1 MKFKSTLVL
10 VLVLALSA
18 SSLVFAQ
25 EPSSQEK
32 EKTRKRSAAA
42 AKVSADEA
50 QQKRDEKSG
59 NETKEAA
66 PSSTPDAAEAKP
78 QETKSGPTDIPAET
92 QANRREDQSE
102 EQATIA
108 PYYNNFFTTY
118 RLGPED
124 VISVTVFGQ
133 DRYSK
138 NGITIPPNG
147 RISYPLIPEG
157 VFVNGRTVE
166 QVQDEITKKLDE
178 YIIDPKVSVSL
189 DKAASYRYSVIGD
202 VAQPGIKAMARRLS
216 VTEALAE
223 AGGILPTGNKSKV
236 VILRRQPNGQL
247 ASIPVN
253 VSAIYKGRI
262 QDDKYLV
269 PGDQVIVPGNKL
281 KGFQSLMGLLPILSF
296 ARIFTG
302 GF

>member
-1 MKFKSTLVL
+1 MKFKSIFAL
-10 VLVLALSA
+10 VLVLAVSA

-32 EKTRKRSAAA
+32 EKTRQRSAASKA
-42 AKVSADEA
+42 GGDE
-50 QQKRDEKSG
+50 QQEKKDEKSKD
-59 NETKEAA
+59 EAKEAN
-66 PSSTPDAAEAKP
+66 PSSTPDATEAVET
-78 QETKSGPTDIPAET
+78 QETKSGPTDLPSAT
-92 QANRREDQSE
+92 PQNRRDDQSE

-138 NGITIPPNG
+138 SGITIPPNG

-166 QVQDEITKKLDE
+166 QVQEEITKKLDE

-202 VAQPGIKAMARRLS
+202 VGQPGIKPMPRRLS
-216 VTEALAE
+216 LTEALAE

-236 VILRRQPNGQL
+236 VILRRQANGQL
-247 ASIPVN
+247 AQIFVN
-253 VSAIYKGRI
+253 VGAIYKGRI
-262 QDDKYLV
+262 QDDRYLV
-269 PGDQVIVPGNKL
+269 PGDQVFVPGNNL
-281 KGFQSLMGLLPILSF
+281 KKVNLLLSLVPVLSF

>member
-1 MKFKSTLVL
+1 MKFKPT
-10 VLVLALSA
+10 LALALGLAISA

-32 EKTRKRSAAA
+32 EKPSKKSSAS
-42 AKVSADEA
+42 KVSTDE
-50 QQKRDEKSG
+50 QQEKKS
-59 NETKEAA
+59 EVKEAE
-66 PSSTPDAAEAKP
+66 PSSTPAAEK
-78 QETKSGPTDIPAET
+78 QEPEKTKSGANDASAEA
-92 QANRREDQSE
+92 QAQRRAQASE
-102 EQATIA
+102 EEETVA

-124 VISVTVFGQ
+124 VICVSVFGQ

-138 NGITIPPNG
+138 CPITIPPNG
-147 RISYPLIPEG
+147 RIAYPLIPEG
-157 VFVNGRTVE
+157 VFVNGKTVE

-189 DKAASYRYSVIGD
+189 DKAVSYRYSVIGD
-202 VAQPGIKAMARRLS
+202 VAQPGIKAMPRRLS

-223 AGGILPTGNKSKV
+223 AGGILPTGNKNKV
-236 VILRRQPNGQL
+236 VILRRQANGDL
-247 ASIPVN
+247 APIFVN
-253 VSAIYKGRI
+253 VAAIYKGRS
-262 QDDKYLV
+262 QDDKYLM
-269 PGDQVIVPGNKL
+269 PGDQIVVQGNNL
-281 KGFQSLMGLLPILSF
+281 KKINVLMGLLPILSF

>member
-1 MKFKSTLVL
+1 MKFKSIFAL
-10 VLVLALSA
+10 VLVLAISA

-25 EPSSQEK
+25 EPSPQEK
-32 EKTRKRSAAA
+32 DKTRKRSVVS
-42 AKVSADEA
+42 KVGDDE
-50 QQKRDEKSG
+50 QQEKKDEKSQ
-59 NETKEAA
+59 NETKEAN
-66 PSSTPDAAEAKP
+66 PSSTPAAAEVEA
-78 QETKSGPTDIPAET
+78 QETKGGPSDIPAET
-92 QANRREDQSE
+92 QANRREEQSE

-166 QVQDEITKKLDE
+166 QVQEEITKKLDE

-189 DKAASYRYSVIGD
+189 DKATSYRYSVLGD
-202 VAQPGIKAMARRLS
+202 VAQPGIKPMPRRLS

-223 AGGILPTGNKSKV
+223 AGGILPTGNKAKV
-236 VILRRQPNGQL
+236 VILRRQANGQL
-247 ASIPVN
+247 SSIPIN
-253 VSAIYKGRI
+253 VSAIYKGRL

>member
-1 MKFKSTLVL
+1 MKFKSILALVM
-10 VLVLALSA
+10 VLAISA

-25 EPSSQEK
+25 EPSSQGK
-32 EKTRKRSAAA
+32 EKTRQRSAA
-42 AKVSADEA
+42 AKVSGDEA
-50 QQKRDEKSG
+50 QEKKDEKSG
-59 NETKEAA
+59 DETKEAN
-66 PSSTPDAAEAKP
+66 PSSTPDAAEAEP

-92 QANRREDQSE
+92 QANRREESSE

-138 NGITIPPNG
+138 SGITIPPNG

-166 QVQDEITKKLDE
+166 QVQDDITKKLDE

-189 DKAASYRYSVIGD
+189 DKASSYRYSVLGD
-202 VAQPGIKAMARRLS
+202 VAQPGIKAMQRRLS

-236 VILRRQPNGQL
+236 VILRRQANGQL
-247 ASIPVN
+247 ASIPIN
-253 VSAIYKGRI
+253 VSAIYKGRL